1 MKYEIKGSTDSN
13 IIKLICE
20 NREVDYYKLEE
31 FLNPTKDSIIGA
43 LVYEN
48 IERAARRIIF
58 SVLNNEKIGIVVD
71 ADLDGNFS
79 AAMIINYLR
88 EVFDYENVEYFI
100 HSNKAHGLTQEIMDA
115 IDGSDINLLIIPD
128 AGTNDIKQHKLLKD
142 KEIDVVVIDHHEV
155 EKISEDAIVVNNQ
168 IGNFGNKTLCGAGMV
183 LKVLNVIDAII
194 DRNEADNY
202 LDLVAVAL
210 VGDSMDMN
218 VPETRYLVQK
228 GLLNINNPLLF
239 EISNPNKEKNF
250 EMISYDIAP
259 AINSFIRVGSREE
272 KEDLF
277 KALICE
283 DEKRSLEIRGQGEI
297 ELNLAEYIAR
307 LSPRIKNR
315 QATEVKKALEHRET
329 LVLND
334 DLPIT
339 ICILSEDANRN
350 LTGLIGNKLVDE
362 YNKPVIVLKKL
373 DNGNFGGSGR
383 STTTFTLFKD
393 YIETSGYFKF
403 AQGHQSAFGC
413 RIAQEKLIEF
423 IEKIKGKTLGSENT
437 SYKVDK
443 AYIDNV
449 SAFDILEVDKLKNH
463 WGKGFEKPKF
473 YIELNNISNSDI
485 DVIGP
490 KKDTIRIKKDNI
502 TYIKFKCTPEE
513 IKNIIN
519 FKMGTIKI
527 IGSFNINEWND
538 RLFPQ
543 VIIDVI
549 KVEENNIINV
559 FDFKL

>member
-13 IIKLICE
+13 IIKLICD

-513 IKNIIN
+513 IQNIIN